1 MKVDHQGEQLSVGHE
16 AIDLEHRV
24 QVGLVDAIA
33 EAVEQS
39 RGQTFIS
46 GLVEKLYDFTNTHF
60 LSEQLLMRLHSFP
73 GYEAHV
79 REHDRLIDQLGKLR
93 RGIET
98 GETAPTLE
106 ILSTLRRWLLG
117 HIRTDDVVLGEYLAR
132 AGKEDDQT
140 AG

>member
-1 MKVDHQGEQLSVGHE
+1 MSVDHQGEDLGVGHE
-16 AIDLEHRV
+16 TIDLEHRV

-33 EAVEQS
+33 EAVEQG
-39 RGQTFIS
+39 RGETFVS
-46 GLVEKLYDFTNTHF
+46 GLVEKLHDFTNTHF

-79 REHDRLIDQLGKLR
+79 REHDRLIEQLGELR
-93 RGIET
+93 RKIES

-106 ILSTLRRWLLG
+106 TLATLRRWLLG

-132 AGKEDDQT
+132 AEKT
-140 AG
+140 ASPE